1 MTPALKTAIAN
12 LYVTFSHYPFRPEI
26 DGCPHCIFAEDQKK
40 LAAKALNLMES
51 EDISR
56 YSWKAMTTWGEVE
69 DFKHFL
75 PRLFELIATTGLAY
89 GHEVVLGKLEYAKWN
104 DWEQAEKDAIR
115 SFLLVWWTEL
125 VTEREGLILYEFVDM
140 YNLLGGLD
148 PLLNYW
154 VIDFEDCSFRN
165 LVWFI
170 QSNYYYLIGQKSY
183 FKEFDQ
189 ASINKLL
196 SWIIE
201 KKTSLNKVFITLR
214 PLILNLRNKFLTPCS
229 CWIGYRGR
237 SQTNDIHFINI

>member
-1 MTPALKTAIAN
+1 MHESKMTPALKTAIAN

-26 DGCPHCIFAEDQKK
+26 DGCPHCVSAEDQKK

-75 PRLFELIATTGLAY
+75 PRLLELIATTGIAY
-89 GHEVVLGKLEYAKWN
+89 NSGVVLRKLEYAKWN
-104 DWEQAEKDAIR
+104 DWEQAEKDSTH
-115 SFLLVWWTEL
+115 SFLLAWWTESI
-125 VTEREGLILYEFVDM
+125 TEKDGLILYEFVDM
-140 YNLLGGLD
+140 YNVLGGVD
-148 PLLNYW
+148 PLLKHW

-170 QSNYYYLIGQKSY
+170 QSNYYDLLGKKSY

-201 KKTSLNKVFITLR
+201 KKDLLEQGFYHFETTDPEFAKEISDTLY
-214 PLILNLRNKFLTPCS
+214 ILDWVP
-229 CWIGYRGR
+229 WPE
-237 SQTNDIHFINI
+237 

>member
-56 YSWKAMTTWGEVE
+56 YAWKAMTTWGEVE

-75 PRLFELIATTGLAY
+75 PRLLELIATTGIAY
-89 GHEVVLGKLEYAKWN
+89 NSGVVLRKLEYAKWN
-104 DWEQAEKDAIR
+104 DWEQAEKDSTH
-115 SFLLVWWTEL
+115 SFLLAWWTEL
-125 VTEREGLILYEFVDM
+125 VTEKEGFILYEFFDM
-140 YNLLGGLD
+140 YNVLGGVD
-148 PLLNYW
+148 PLLKHW

-170 QSNYYYLIGQKSY
+170 QSNYYDLLGKKSY
-183 FKEFDQ
+183 FKEFDP

-201 KKTSLNKVFITLR
+201 KKDLLEQGFYHFQTTDPEFAKEISDTLYMLDWVPWPESNQR
-214 PLILNLRNKFLTPCS
+214 
-229 CWIGYRGR
+229 
-237 SQTNDIHFINI
+237 

>member
-115 SFLLVWWTEL
+115 SFLLAWWRESLTKKEKWGL
-125 VTEREGLILYEFVDM
+125 LQIKDLYPFFGDVAPFLER
-140 YNLLGGLD
+140 
-148 PLLNYW
+148 W
-154 VIDFEDCSFRN
+154 SIDINDHSFRN
-165 LVWFI
+165 LIHFI
-170 QSNYYYLIGQKSY
+170 LSNYHELIERKSH
-183 FKEFDQ
+183 FKEF
-189 ASINKLL
+189 APESINKLL
-196 SWIIE
+196 SWIVA
-201 KKTSLNKVFITLR
+201 KKDLFEQGFYHFEATDPEFAQKISDTLYMLDWVPWPESNQR
-214 PLILNLRNKFLTPCS
+214 
-229 CWIGYRGR
+229 
-237 SQTNDIHFINI
+237 